1 MHPFHG
7 FFYNTTIRPSHPSLS
22 LSLSLYAY
30 EHYSSFYI
38 SNGFFL
44 ILTGVSSLGVWSGLK
59 KMQCTSY
66 TLGCYYLRDLNV
78 GLGGCSWSTANSDIV
93 WNGGHRV
100 NVLLPPP
107 TMDHD
112 LCPQKEICRQM
123 MLKHESTFKYQ
134 VYELHRLYRRQ
145 KELME
150 ETRNRELL
158 AHSLKLPLVSEAM
171 SEISMETHLPSRN
184 VSGIRPS
191 FPSPQMFQEP
201 SRFVAGNNEELA
213 THKRAIQDDFEG
225 CQHSSSQRKKSR
237 KRMLDLELPG
247 DLYIDSEEENE
258 VQVPKTPI
266 TNLWPVNESKLASF
280 YPEGSSMSDSSCRK
294 TNLLFDLNEPAQP
307 DESEFP
313 SSSSLL
319 ESDSSQHDIANQNQD
334 LSEKEKSNA
343 DCSLPNKE
351 TLLDI
356 TVGEGHYDACKI
368 SPLLEK
374 DKENGLLPCNT
385 EAGGNRS
392 DLNQFAEES
401 CCLTPS
407 NECKRRRTL
416 DSKISEK
423 NCGEASIDVPS
434 FVSSLGKSIND
445 SEEFPIL
452 VQALPCI
459 NDTSL
464 NKCHKSSISKPRL
477 SRRKFNLNKIKP
489 AGSRSTRDAD
499 SVNTSGPND
508 KVTDSSGKYE
518 AADSNLDLIP
528 TEQQKYDTERDL
540 KAPISPENRECS
552 PPRADSQETRLE
564 DEEVSDRLAADTLVL
579 ILSSGVHKYSKTGI
593 EQPEVSIGCLDWFAG
608 IASTLVND
616 QNDLLRSGVHDCIE
630 ARKKNVANSKAKHC
644 ARKVKVENVKE
655 TVDASLPCR
664 LKKTKSEPETKD
676 RACSGRRKARSGHAK
691 GMRSS
696 KALKTSAC
704 SHFKQQNDGKKLSS
718 AERRLEVWGSKK
730 KRMARRATSTP
741 LFSVQVFGISS

>member
-1 MHPFHG
+1 
-7 FFYNTTIRPSHPSLS
+7 
-22 LSLSLYAY
+22 
-30 EHYSSFYI
+30 
-38 SNGFFL
+38 
-44 ILTGVSSLGVWSGLK
+44 
-59 KMQCTSY
+59 MQCTSY
-66 TLGCYYLRDLNV
+66 TLGSYYLRDVNV
-78 GLGGCSWSTANSDIV
+78 GLGGCSWLTANSDIV
-93 WNGGHRV
+93 WNGGQRF

-112 LCPQKEICRQM
+112 LGPQKEICRQM

-150 ETRNRELL
+150 EARNRELL

-171 SEISMETHLPSRN
+171 SEISMETHMPSRN
-184 VSGIRPS
+184 VSGIGPS

-213 THKRAIQDDFEG
+213 THKRAIKDDFEG

-258 VQVPKTPI
+258 VQVLKTPI
-266 TNLWPVNESKLASF
+266 TNLWPVNESKLASL
-280 YPEGSSMSDSSCRK
+280 YLEGSSMSDSSCRK

-307 DESEFP
+307 DESDFL
-313 SSSSLL
+313 SSSSLP
-319 ESDSSQHDIANQNQD
+319 ESDSSQHDIVNQNQD

-343 DCSLPNKE
+343 DCSFPNKE

-356 TVGEGHYDACKI
+356 TVKEGHYDACKI
-368 SPLLEK
+368 SSLLEK
-374 DKENGLLPCNT
+374 DRENGLLPCNT
-385 EAGGNRS
+385 EAGGDRS
-392 DLNQFAEES
+392 DLNQSVVES

-407 NECKRRRTL
+407 NECKRRKTL
-416 DSKISEK
+416 DSKMSEK
-423 NCGEASIDVPS
+423 NCAEANIDVPS

-445 SEEFPIL
+445 SKEFPIL

-477 SRRKFNLNKIKP
+477 SGRKSNLNKIKP
-489 AGSRSTRDAD
+489 AGSHSTRDAD
-499 SVNTSGPND
+499 SVNATGTKD

-528 TEQQKYDTERDL
+528 TDDSKLSTCINLTERDL

-552 PPRADSQETRLE
+552 PPRADSQETRL
-564 DEEVSDRLAADTLVL
+564 DDQEVSDRLAADTLVL
-579 ILSSGVHKYSKTGI
+579 MLSSGVHKYSKTGI
-593 EQPEVSIGCLDWFAG
+593 EQPKDSIGCLDWFAG

-616 QNDLLRSGVHDCIE
+616 HGKRIE
-630 ARKKNVANSKAKHC
+630 ARKKNVANSKAKYC

-664 LKKTKSEPETKD
+664 LKKTKSEMETKD
-676 RACSGRRKARSGHAK
+676 RGRRKARSGHAK

-704 SHFKQQNDGKKLSS
+704 SHSKQQTDGKKLNSD
-718 AERRLEVWGSKK
+718 ERRLKVWGSKK
-730 KRMARRATSTP
+730 KRMARGATSTP
-741 LFSVQVFGISS
+741 LFRFRDLVFQAKGEQISSV